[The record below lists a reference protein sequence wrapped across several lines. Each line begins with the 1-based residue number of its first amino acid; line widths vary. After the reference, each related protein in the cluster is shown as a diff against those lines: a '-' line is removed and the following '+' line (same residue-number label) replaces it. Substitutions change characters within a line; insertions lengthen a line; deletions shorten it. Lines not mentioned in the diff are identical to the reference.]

1 MMAFRLVKHIGII
14 NTLGD
19 DAAHSL
25 DVGVISPNSAIR
37 VTEVGGND
45 VSVKITEAGTAAT
58 ATNGF
63 TLKANT
69 STLITPDT
77 KPTMGPGEVLLD
89 GTDSDSSNA
98 GDTITLE
105 SGVDSTGKTVLFY
118 NRAESN
124 FTLSAINETSGSD
137 AVIRVEEVAHTN
149 PF

>member
-1 MMAFRLVKHIGII
+1 MAFRLVRHIGII

-25 DVGVISPNSAIR
+25 DLGVLSPNNAIR

-69 STLITPDT
+69 STLLTPDS

-89 GTDSDSSNA
+89 GTDSSSSNA

-105 SGVDSTGKTVLFY
+105 SGNDTTGSTALFLDIGE
-118 NRAESN
+118 NN

-137 AVIRVEEVAHTN
+137 AVVRVEEVAHVN

>member
-1 MMAFRLVKHIGII
+1 MAFRLVKHIGII

-25 DVGVISPNSAIR
+25 DLGIISPNSAIR

-69 STLITPDT
+69 STFLTPDT

-89 GTDSDSSNA
+89 GTDTSSSNA
-98 GDTITLE
+98 GERIDLE
-105 SGVDSTGKTVLFY
+105 AGVDSTGQTHLFY
-118 NRAESN
+118 DRAETN

-137 AVIRVEEVAHTN
+137 AVIRVEEVTHVNTV
-149 PF
+149 

>member
-1 MMAFRLVKHIGII
+1 MAFRLVKHIGII

-69 STLITPDT
+69 STLLTPDT

-105 SGVDSTGKTVLFY
+105 SGNDTTGSTALFLDRGE
-118 NRAESN
+118 NN

-137 AVIRVEEVAHTN
+137 AGVQVEVVSQVSSM
-149 PF
+149 

>member
-1 MMAFRLVKHIGII
+1 MMAFRLVRHIGII

-25 DVGVISPNSAIR
+25 DMGRISPNNAIR

-45 VSVKITEAGTAAT
+45 VSVKLTEAGTAAT

-105 SGVDSTGKTVLFY
+105 SGVDSTGKTVLFH
-118 NRAESN
+118 NIAESN

>member
-1 MMAFRLVKHIGII
+1 M
-14 NTLGD
+14 
-19 DAAHSL
+19 
-25 DVGVISPNSAIR
+25 
-37 VTEVGGND
+37 
-45 VSVKITEAGTAAT
+45 TEAGTAAT

-137 AVIRVEEVAHTN
+137 AVIRVEEVAHTLIH
-149 PF
+149 FKERLWDIH

>member
-105 SGVDSTGKTVLFY
+105 SGNDTTGNTVLFH

-137 AVIRVEEVAHTN
+137 AVIRVEEVAHINTI
-149 PF
+149 

>member
-1 MMAFRLVKHIGII
+1 MAFRLVKHIGII

-25 DVGVISPNSAIR
+25 DLGIISPNSAIR

-69 STLITPDT
+69 STLLTPDT

-105 SGVDSTGKTVLFY
+105 SGNDTTGSTALFLD
-118 NRAESN
+118 RGEIN

-137 AVIRVEEVAHTN
+137 AGIQVEVVSQVSSM
-149 PF
+149 

>member
-1 MMAFRLVKHIGII
+1 MAFRLVRHIGLI

-25 DVGVISPNSAIR
+25 DVGVISPNSALK

-69 STLITPDT
+69 STFLTPDT

-89 GTDSDSSNA
+89 GTDTSSSDA
-98 GDTITLE
+98 GDLITLE
-105 SGVDSTGKTVLFY
+105 IGVDSTGGTHLFY
-118 NRAESN
+118 DRAETN
-124 FTLSAINETSGSD
+124 FTLSAINETAGSD
-137 AVIRVEEVAHTN
+137 AVIRVEEVTHVNTV
-149 PF
+149 

>member
-1 MMAFRLVKHIGII
+1 MAFRLVRHIGII

-25 DVGVISPNSAIR
+25 DLGVLSPNNAVR

-69 STLITPDT
+69 STLLTPDS

-89 GTDSDSSNA
+89 GTDSSSSNA

-105 SGVDSTGKTVLFY
+105 SGVDSVSYTHL
-118 NRAESN
+118 
-124 FTLSAINETSGSD
+124 TLPTKRI
-137 AVIRVEEVAHTN
+137 V
-149 PF
+149 